1 MKQERSPKL
10 PTDVA
15 NALNKYFV
23 NVGHNLAEKLPA
35 SDISFENYLDVI
47 ISPSHSFVIH
57 PTSPEEVIEVSET
70 FSSSLCE
77 DPNRILPK
85 LFKLCVKL
93 LSAPLANLINE
104 YFSVGHSSKCLKVAK
119 DIPIFRY
126 GDAEDLGNR
135 PLVTAL
141 IAPLVAAYVPM
152 YRQYIV
158 HMRIIKLLQ
167 IVILILLANLYFW
180 SDFDD
185 FSCINTSFS

>member
-47 ISPSHSFVIH
+47 ISPSHPFVIH

-77 DPNRILPK
+77 DPNRILPN

-93 LSAPLANLINE
+93 LSAPLAN
-104 YFSVGHSSKCLKVAK
+104 
-119 DIPIFRY
+119 
-126 GDAEDLGNR
+126 
-135 PLVTAL
+135 
-141 IAPLVAAYVPM
+141 
-152 YRQYIV
+152 
-158 HMRIIKLLQ
+158 
-167 IVILILLANLYFW
+167 
-180 SDFDD
+180 
-185 FSCINTSFS
+185 